1 MTTQDIVILGIAA
14 AFGIVALVGAL
25 AAWRVLGRAGA
36 DLRAAADGLS
46 TRVETMPVQLAGVRT
61 QLSEVNVQVEHALWM
76 LSEFDDRVVRVSVD
90 LRAKRVA
97 SDSLRLRLLQGR
109 LTIARIRRLV
119 QLMTRLGEL
128 RRVFL

>member
-1 MTTQDIVILGIAA
+1 MATQDIVILGIAA
-14 AFGIVALVGAL
+14 AIGIVALVGAL

-36 DLRAAADGLS
+36 GLRAAADGLS

-76 LSEFDDRVVRVSVD
+76 ISEFDDRVDRASVD

>member
-36 DLRAAADGLS
+36 GLRAAADGLS
-46 TRVETMPVQLAGVRT
+46 TRVETMPV
-61 QLSEVNVQVEHALWM
+61 
-76 LSEFDDRVVRVSVD
+76 LSEFDDRVDRASVD

>member
-61 QLSEVNVQVEHALWM
+61 QLSEVNVQAEHALWM
-76 LSEFDDRVVRVSVD
+76 LSEFDDRVDRASVD

>member
-1 MTTQDIVILGIAA
+1 MTTQDIVILGVAA
-14 AFGIVALVGAL
+14 AIGLLALAGAL

-36 DLRAAADGLS
+36 GLRAAADGLS
-46 TRVETMPVQLAGVRT
+46 TRAETMPVQLAGVRT
-61 QLSEVNVQVEHALWM
+61 QLDEVDAQVEHALWM
-76 LSEFDDRVVRVSVD
+76 LSEFDDRVDRASVD

>member
-36 DLRAAADGLS
+36 GLRAAAAGLS

-76 LSEFDDRVVRVSVD
+76 LSEFDDRVDRASVD

>member
-1 MTTQDIVILGIAA
+1 MTTQDIVILAVAA
-14 AFGIVALVGAL
+14 AIGIVALVGAL

-36 DLRAAADGLS
+36 GLRAAADGLN
-46 TRVETMPVQLAGVRT
+46 TRAELMPDQLAGVRA
-61 QLSEVNVQVEHALWM
+61 QLNEVNTQVEHTLWM
-76 LSEFDDRVVRVSVD
+76 LGEFDDRIDRASVD

-119 QLMTRLGEL
+119 QLLTRLGEL
-128 RRVFL
+128 RRAFL